1 MKARK
6 CIHPIK
12 ANSIIAEFAN
22 AIAVIPTEK
31 FYDVEFED
39 GFVMRIVANCPI
51 EKALENLP
59 FEMNN
64 YEFIE
69 IPHYFAVRSIKED
82 GMQFSVESTD
92 CDEEKVFINVP
103 AWKTVNYNDDE
114 PGRYFRQDFINRCP
128 LAKGFADVTL
138 SVLHEIG
145 HRMTEDLI
153 PADYN
158 REKAEMLC
166 GIFAES
172 LEEAN
177 RNYFKLP
184 DETLATNWAIK
195 WLSNPENRK
204 KAKAFEKKFFAC
216 FK

>member
-12 ANSIIAEFAN
+12 ANKIIAEFAN
-22 AIAVIPTEK
+22 TIAVIPTEK

-39 GFVMRIVANCPI
+39 GFVMRIIASSI

-59 FEMNN
+59 FKMIN

-69 IPHYFAVRSIKED
+69 ISHYFGVRSIKAH
-82 GMQFSVESTD
+82 GMQYSVEPMD
-92 CDEEKVFINVP
+92 EDEEIVFINVP
-103 AWKTVNYNDDE
+103 AWKTVDYKNDE
-114 PGRYFRQDFINRCP
+114 AGKYFRQDFTNRCP
-128 LAKGFADVTL
+128 LAKGFSDVTI

-158 REKAEMLC
+158 REKAEILC

-177 RNYFKLP
+177 KNYFKLP
-184 DETLATNWAIK
+184 DETLATNWAIE
-195 WLSNPENRK
+195 WLQNPENRK
-204 KAKAFEKKFFAC
+204 IAKAFEKKFFAC
-216 FK
+216 FE